1 MKLKTNI
8 VGGIIIALVLSGCY
22 YDKEEILY
30 PAGSCN
36 AAGSTYSGTVSPLLN
51 TRCNSCHSTAAAPSS
66 GNNIVLDNYNS
77 VKIQVDNGKLLAS
90 INHAGGVSPMPKGS
104 AKLSSC
110 EIAKVTNWV
119 GSGAP
124 NN

>member
-1 MKLKTNI
+1 MRKTKLF
-8 VGGIIIALVLSGCY
+8 GGLIISLLVSGCY

-30 PAGSCN
+30 PAGACTS
-36 AAGSTYSGTVSPLLN
+36 AGSTYSGTVSPILN
-51 TRCNSCHSTAAAPSS
+51 ARCNSCHSSAAAPSS
-66 GNNIVLDNYNS
+66 GGNIVLDNYNS
-77 VKIQVDNGKLLAS
+77 VKIQASNGKLLGS
-90 INHAGGVSPMPKGS
+90 INHAGGFSPMPKGN
-104 AKLSSC
+104 AKLNSC

>member
-1 MKLKTNI
+1 MKPQKIILA
-8 VGGIIIALVLSGCY
+8 GITAALFLTGCY
-22 YDKEEILY
+22 YDKEEIIY

-36 AAGSTYSGTVSPLLN
+36 SAGSTYSGAVSPLLN
-51 TRCNSCHSTAAAPSS
+51 LRCNSCHSTTAAPSS

-90 INHAGGVSPMPKGS
+90 LNHAGGVSPMPKGGS
-104 AKLSSC
+104 KLSSC

>member
-1 MKLKTNI
+1 MTTKQKILAGFAASI
-8 VGGIIIALVLSGCY
+8 FASGCY

-36 AAGSTYSGTVSPLLN
+36 STGSTYSATVSPLLN
-51 TRCNSCHSTAAAPSS
+51 ARCNSCHSTSAAPGS

-77 VKIQVDNGKLLAS
+77 VKTQVDNGKLLGS
-90 INHAGGVSPMPKGS
+90 INHAPGVSPMPKGG

-110 EIAKVTNWV
+110 EIAKISNWI

>member
-1 MKLKTNI
+1 MKPKKIILA
-8 VGGIIIALVLSGCY
+8 GITAALFFTGCY

-36 AAGSTYSGTVSPLLN
+36 SAGSTYSGTVSPLLN
-51 TRCNSCHSTAAAPSS
+51 LRCNSCHSTAAAPTS

-90 INHAGGVSPMPKGS
+90 INHAGGVSPMPKGG